1 MIRTVLRL
9 VACAIALAA
18 VVDPAFRSMRPGPLP
33 VTLRASDGR
42 LVPAADAP
50 GSSLRRRLGEAMP
63 GALAINTAAEPA
75 ALVVDGAFVDPA
87 SIPDRLPVSFV
98 AAPLPAGPRVRVA
111 SVDTPRPVLPGWS
124 ASVTATIDGRD
135 MPPGASSAIVLEHHG
150 VEVDRAVHRWSMAN
164 ERVAVPLAFVP
175 PAAGSFAVTVKVLPI
190 EGAEAGAAAAAPV
203 QLRAE
208 ARRLRILAFDPRPS
222 WGSGFVR
229 RTLEADPSFDVDHA
243 GPRVARTGS
252 AHRRRADG
260 ARRRIAR
267 AVRSR
272 RWSGPR
278 KT

>member
-1 MIRTVLRL
+1 MAADLGRADAPARRVDKRGQSRRGPRRCARQRHAAARRRAQGSGPRSGRRSRERRAAQRLGRGRQAAVIRTVLRL

-18 VVDPAFRSMRPGPLP
+18 VIDPAFRSMRPGPLP

-150 VEVDRAVHRWSMAN
+150 VEVDRTVHR
-164 ERVAVPLAFVP
+164 
-175 PAAGSFAVTVKVLPI
+175 
-190 EGAEAGAAAAAPV
+190 
-203 QLRAE
+203 
-208 ARRLRILAFDPRPS
+208 
-222 WGSGFVR
+222 
-229 RTLEADPSFDVDHA
+229 
-243 GPRVARTGS
+243 
-252 AHRRRADG
+252 
-260 ARRRIAR
+260 
-267 AVRSR
+267 
-272 RWSGPR
+272 
-278 KT
+278 